1 MLEPNL
7 PSPGKR
13 VTNTT
18 LSFKGAKIFQSALEE
33 MAEKGMN
40 YAKKALLVGES
51 AGGVAAMLHC
61 DEFSN
66 SFHSFTQVN
75 LFRWPTIKAGE
86 CNNGDHQFEAAR
98 KPRIPFQRRKKK
110 GNNGEASATVFKR
123 SKSANTPRN
132 RMGFLE
138 NDENDR
144 DDSISPRKRGF
155 WSFLYYSAS
164 KKIEKP
170 GWGVKD
176 STFPSSSASV
186 NGSNVVM
193 RDKKRESFGVGEE
206 NERSEKR

>member
-51 AGGVAAMLHC
+51 AEELQLCFTVMN
-61 DEFSN
+61 FQI
-66 SFHSFTQVN
+66 HSIASLKSSVFQILN
-75 LFRWPTIKAGE
+75 IFFPGLFRWPTIKAGE

-123 SKSANTPRN
+123 T
-132 RMGFLE
+132 
-138 NDENDR
+138 
-144 DDSISPRKRGF
+144 
-155 WSFLYYSAS
+155 S

-193 RDKKRESFGVGEE
+193 RDKKRESFGVG
-206 NERSEKR
+206 RRMRGLKRDDEK